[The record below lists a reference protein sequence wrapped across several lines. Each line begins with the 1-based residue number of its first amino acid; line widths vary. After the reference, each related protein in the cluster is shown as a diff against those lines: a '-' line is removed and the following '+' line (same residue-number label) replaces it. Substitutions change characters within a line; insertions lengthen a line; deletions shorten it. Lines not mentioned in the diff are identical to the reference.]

1 MSNIESFYSEYSI
14 GNKKSFSSGEKN
26 ESIDGTG
33 ILPSVDEKAS
43 KSILNYIKKFYPHVN
58 NILDIGSGQGYLT
71 KTCDDLKDFEF
82 NCYSME
88 GCSELIPHV
97 KCDKNKYAIVDFSKQ
112 FTDNRLEKQFDL
124 TTSFEVLEHI
134 HRKHQDIFW
143 DNLMYVSKEHLC
155 SIHVA
160 NQEDHEHCC
169 IRPLEE
175 WIKYLSSKGTITI
188 LGKHPSS
195 LDNTSCNFRS
205 ETGLT
210 NWDCSIMLHIK
221 FY

>member
-1 MSNIESFYSEYSI
+1 MSSIESFYNEYSI
-14 GNKKSFSSGEKN
+14 SKNKMFSSGEKN
-26 ESIDGTG
+26 ESVDGSG
-33 ILPSVDEKAS
+33 ILPSVGENEAKG
-43 KSILNYIKKFYPHVN
+43 ILSYIKKFYPHVN

-71 KTCDDLKDFEF
+71 KICDDLNDLDF

-88 GCSELIPHV
+88 GCSNLIPHV
-97 KCDKNKYAIVDFSKQ
+97 KCDKNKYAIVDFSNK
-112 FTDNRLEKQFDL
+112 FADKRLEKQFDL
-124 TTSFEVLEHI
+124 TTSFEVLEHV

-160 NQEDHEHCC
+160 NDEHDEHCC

-175 WIKYLSSKGTITI
+175 WIKYLNTKGKITI
-188 LGKHPSS
+188 LGKYPQETDSE
-195 LDNTSCNFRS
+195 SCNFRI